1 MRRKE
6 NGEWE
11 RVTYAQAVDM
21 VAERMAEVIK
31 KHGKAAANRVGMTM
45 PLWDCRESEI
55 AALMTLRIAG
65 SVHAMPPG
73 ESCVSSASNMLGMMI
88 GVNSGSTK
96 VDELLNTKTI
106 VLWGANVCDLYPPY
120 SRWLEMAREK
130 GVKIVYL
137 DPRRTRTSLLADM
150 QLRPLPGTD
159 GVLAI
164 GAIRYMLETGAYDEE
179 RARFQIEGFDELAV
193 ETESFTVEKVASAT
207 GLSPEAITAF
217 YGTLAQSPRT
227 VVWLGGSLSRY
238 SNGIIGLRAIIL
250 L

>member
-1 MRRKE
+1 
-6 NGEWE
+6 
-11 RVTYAQAVDM
+11 
-21 VAERMAEVIK
+21 
-31 KHGKAAANRVGMTM
+31 
-45 PLWDCRESEI
+45 
-55 AALMTLRIAG
+55 MTLRIAG

-179 RARFQIEGFDELAV
+179 RARFQIEGFDELAA

-207 GLSPEAITAF
+207 GLSRKRSRPFTGRWPRARAPWSGSAARCPATPTGSSACGPSSCCRRCATTSSGKGRAF
-217 YGTLAQSPRT
+217 SPSRAASPKGTTS
-227 VVWLGGSLSRY
+227 SS
-238 SNGIIGLRAIIL
+238 IISSARPKRRR
-250 L
+250 